1 MKEANTKTTYCMVLF
16 ILDLQKRETYRNRE
30 QICGYLGLGAETKC
44 KWAGKKFGE

>member
-30 QICGYLGLGAETKC
+30 QICGYLRLGAETKC
-44 KWAGKKFGE
+44 KWAGEKFEE